1 MKQEIENNLKI
12 KIAENSKT
20 YITLEE
26 IETIINE
33 KIEYI
38 ELVNLIK
45 SFISDG
51 ILKPVRKR

>member
-12 KIAENSKT
+12 KIAENRKT

-26 IETIINE
+26 IETMINE

-45 SFISDG
+45 DFISDG
-51 ILKPVRKR
+51 IFKPVRKR